1 MTTLGIRYLTGYV
14 TAQDVSAG
22 GPEWPPHPGRVFMAL
37 VAAHFSTG
45 EDAEERRALEWLER
59 QPAPAIRASKA
70 APRSFVET
78 YVPANDQHNGILSRP
93 RQPRSF
99 AKARP
104 EEETV
109 FLSWPSEIPEGLRG
123 ALASLC
129 RKVTR
134 IGHSASLVQVW
145 VAEDPAEWNWEPTA
159 GIGHVRLR
167 VAGPGTLRSLEK
179 SFNRKRIEEYEELE
193 KAVAVSSGAARNRMR
208 ALLRERFPSG
218 PPACERPQIHNW
230 VGYVTPERGGTPAH
244 KLTGPFDPDFLVLA
258 VVEGNALGLES
269 TLQLTGALRNAA
281 MKAAGENPPEW
292 LTGHTREGAPSQA
305 PHAAF
310 FPLPFVG
317 HRHADGHL
325 LGLGIALPR
334 TLTASAEGISEL
346 RERLGPLFFDPESGE
361 PRRIH
366 LWKEGVW
373 DWWLERESRQSPPL
387 TLQQSTW
394 TGPARTWASVTPV
407 VFHHH
412 PKRREGDMERVLR
425 DAFAS
430 ALLPAPESVAI
441 HPISAHAGAGPA
453 RSLPSFDAGGAGLCR
468 YQAHAT
474 VVFPEPVEG
483 PVLAGRG
490 RYRGYG
496 LFAPLRVR
504 EAQP

>member
-1 MTTLGIRYLTGYV
+1 MTTLGIRYLTGYAA
-14 TAQDVSAG
+14 AQDLSAG

-37 VAAHFSTG
+37 AAAHFSTG
-45 EDAEERRALEWLER
+45 EDAEERRALEWLES
-59 QPAPAIRASKA
+59 QPAPAIRASA
-70 APRSFVET
+70 ASPRSFVET

-109 FLSWPSEIPEGLRG
+109 YLSWPNEIPEGLRG

-129 RKVTR
+129 GKVTR
-134 IGHSASLVQVW
+134 IGHSASLVQMW
-145 VAEDPAEWNWEPTA
+145 LAESAPEWNWEPSA
-159 GIGHVRLR
+159 GLGRLRLR
-167 VAGPGTLRSLEK
+167 VASPGTLKSLER
-179 SFNRKRIEEYEELE
+179 SFNRKRIEEYEELAR
-193 KAVAVSSGAARNRMR
+193 AVASSHGAARNRMQAR
-208 ALLRERFPSG
+208 LREGFPSG
-218 PPACERPQIHNW
+218 PPGWERPRLHNW
-230 VGYVTPERGGTPAH
+230 IGYNPARSEGAPAR
-244 KLTGPFDPDFLVLA
+244 KLSGPFDPDFLVLS
-258 VVEGNALGLES
+258 VIEGNALGVES

-292 LTGHTREGAPSQA
+292 LTGHTREGEPSQA

-317 HRHADGHL
+317 HRHADGHI

-334 TLTASAEGISEL
+334 MLTDSAGGISEL

-366 LWKEGVW
+366 LWREGVW
-373 DWWLERESRQSPPL
+373 DWFLERESRQSPPL

-394 TGPARTWASVTPV
+394 TGPARTWASVTPI

-412 PKRREGDMERVLR
+412 PKRRERDMERILR
-425 DAFAS
+425 EAFAS
-430 ALLPAPESVAI
+430 ALLPAPESVTV
-441 HPISAHAGAGPA
+441 HPASAHAGAGHA
-453 RSLPSFDAGGAGLCR
+453 GSLPSFEAGGAGLCR
-468 YQAHAT
+468 YQTHAT

-483 PVLAGRG
+483 PVLVGRG

-496 LFAPLRVR
+496 LFAPVRVR
-504 EAQP
+504 EARP